1 MRKVD
6 DKNSTCTLIVQ
17 TATED
22 SEGFKSFSEQSKEVW
37 CSIESITQHEF
48 FEAGRDDI
56 RAEYKVT
63 LNVDDY
69 DGQRIVEIDG
79 SRYAVYRTYRPG
91 ADDIELYLEDK
102 AGLNGT
108 V

>member
-6 DKNSTCTLIVQ
+6 DKNSTCMLITQ
-17 TATED
+17 TAVTD
-22 SEGFKSFSEQSKEVW
+22 AEGFQAFEEASVEVW
-37 CSIESITQHEF
+37 CSIESVTQHEF